1 MLRGKQRRQFRI
13 LRFVGALVGGLLLFP
28 VAVLAGWLGYSALF
42 VNHRVVLPPAIDAE
56 RRTFQSTRAGL
67 LSYYVD
73 RSAQGRPL
81 VLIHSINAAASAY
94 EMRPIFEQYRS
105 QRPVYAIE
113 LPGFG
118 FSERSE
124 RDYSAAL
131 YTEAIIDFLE
141 QEVQS
146 NGDAD
151 VIALSLSSEF
161 MARAALERPDL
172 FRTIAMISPSGFTE
186 RGAENRVQ
194 NTGQRG
200 TSDRVLGVLKWP
212 VWSQGLYDLLVSPP
226 SLRYFLQLNF
236 VGEVDPG
243 LLDYAY
249 ATAHQPGSRW
259 APFAFVSGKLFS
271 FDIRETVYEQLT
283 LPVLVLYD
291 KDPNIRFDTLPQV
304 LERSNWQD
312 GRIAG
317 TLGLPHWEQ
326 MPATAE
332 ALNTF
337 WQNPP
342 R

>member
-1 MLRGKQRRQFRI
+1 LIGT
-13 LRFVGALVGGLLLFP
+13 LVGSLLLFS

-42 VNHRVVLPPAIDAE
+42 INHRLSLPPAIDAE
-56 RRTFQSTRAGL
+56 RRTFQGARAGL

-73 RSAQGRPL
+73 RSGQGRPL
-81 VLIHSINAAASAY
+81 VLIHSINAGASAY
-94 EMRPIFEQYRS
+94 EMRPIFEQYRG
-105 QRPVYAIE
+105 QRPVYAID

-124 RDYSAAL
+124 REYSIEL
-131 YTEAIIDFLE
+131 YTQAIIDLLA

-146 NGDAD
+146 TGDAD

-172 FRTIAMISPSGFTE
+172 FGTIAMISPTGFTE

-194 NTGQRG
+194 NNAQRD
-200 TSDRVLGVLKWP
+200 TSDRVLRVLKWP

-236 VGEVDPG
+236 VGSVDQG

-249 ATAHQPGSRW
+249 ATTHQPGARW

-271 FDIRETVYEQLT
+271 PDIRVSVYEQLR

-291 KDPNIRFDTLPQV
+291 QDPNVRFDTLPQT
-304 LERSNWQD
+304 LERSNWRES
-312 GRIAG
+312 RIMP
-317 TLGLPHWEQ
+317 TRGLPQWEQ
-326 MPATAE
+326 MSAVAE
-332 ALNTF
+332 ALNRF
-337 WQNPP
+337 WAAQSS
-342 R
+342 